1 MKNSIIISLV
11 LLFCI
16 SAQCSYAQV
25 YSKSESLS
33 LKEAKKHEKRQ
44 ASASSPE
51 SKTLSK
57 NLTEQDYVMYEDYL
71 NFGIMDMTLKQDNS
85 EDLKSNYGLSASVG
99 RTFFLHKKP
108 IGGIMRFGL
117 DATWLDV
124 NYTNYRIKHITNEG
138 TDKYSYHQGEIS
150 MHIGPSVSIAPDEKW
165 NINAY
170 FRYAP
175 SLSLLYAD
183 DAFYGNYATFFVTG
197 ASCSY
202 GAIGL
207 GAEARFG
214 NCKYH
219 EFASGDGTSVG
230 KVKYSGWK
238 IYLTYKF

>member
-1 MKNSIIISLV
+1 MKNKIITSLV

-16 SAQCSYAQV
+16 SIQSSYAQI

-33 LKEAKKHEKRQ
+33 PKEAKRLEKRQ
-44 ASASSPE
+44 NSAASPE

-57 NLTEQDYVMYEDYL
+57 DMTEQDYVMHENYF
-71 NFGIMDMTLKQDNS
+71 NFGIMDMTLKQKNA
-85 EDLKSNYGLSASVG
+85 ENLKSNYGLSANVG
-99 RTFFLHKKP
+99 TTFFLHKKP

-124 NYTNYRIKHITNEG
+124 NYTNYRIKHITNAG

-150 MHIGPSVSIAPDEKW
+150 IHIGPSVSITPDEKW

-175 SLSLLYAD
+175 SFSMLYAD

-202 GAIGL
+202 GTIGL

-219 EFASGDGTSVG
+219 EFDSGDGASIDKAT
-230 KVKYSGWK
+230 YSGWK